1 MQVGALVSGTAS
13 SLTSMVVGRI
23 FCGIGIGLAS
33 ALVPLYI
40 SEVSIAGHNGRVGL
54 RLCYTSMPFRSH
66 CMSCIG

>member
-13 SLTSMVVGRI
+13 SLTSMVMGRV

-40 SEVSIAGHNGRVGL
+40 SEVSATGRDDRLRIGP
-54 RLCYTSMPFRSH
+54 RLCYAPMPF
-66 CMSCIG
+66 